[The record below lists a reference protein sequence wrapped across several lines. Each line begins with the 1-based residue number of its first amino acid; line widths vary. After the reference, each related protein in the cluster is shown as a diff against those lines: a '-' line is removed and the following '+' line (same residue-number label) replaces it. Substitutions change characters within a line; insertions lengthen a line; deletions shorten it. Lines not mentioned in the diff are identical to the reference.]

1 MPAKVEAFGS
11 DPPSSRG
18 HLSSRLLGRAADF
31 APSAAAPPA
40 PAAAPATAAAS
51 TGQATSAAVVILPVV
66 PPSVHPHRIP
76 ARDAH
81 AACMGASVGTQ
92 PSIHVSPGSA
102 LHGPRREVRVRRDD
116 DDDGGSSSTAVP
128 ARTSGGSRSKSTIGR
143 RHPGKGGAR
152 GRGRW
157 RGGGGGGGGWHGRR
171 GRRLS
176 LRFRRPW
183 AAAPPDEDTLRVP
196 AAATTSTPTPLP
208 GPSPSPSPTPAPHR
222 PRPIQTITAAA
233 RRARQTEKPIAA
245 ASASAAANAAL
256 RVHPFRHDH
265 HHLDA
270 SISTAPSVLLHL
282 APVRGRLRSPP
293 VSMGS
298 SQQQSRD
305 HGDHGHGHGHGHHHH
320 HHHDNTYLISA
331 NKNDSGVRITR
342 IGLLSN
348 LGMAVAKF
356 IGGWAF
362 NSKSMTA
369 DAWHS
374 IADLASDI
382 LTLATV
388 SWSLKPPTDRFPM
401 GFGKVESLGSLGVSG
416 MLLLGGFYMG
426 WESAISLFGH
436 FSPETA
442 HILEHM
448 GGGHGHGHSH
458 SHSAASL
465 GIPSIHAAWL
475 AAGTILI
482 KEWLYHATMK
492 VARERRSSVLA
503 SNAIHHRVDSLT
515 GFVTLA
521 AILGANVFQ
530 KAAWLDPV
538 GGLLISIMV
547 VQAGYSNTVSSFCEL
562 ADQSIDDEIKG
573 AIRKQAHR
581 ALANIEHGHEAELR
595 DISGIKAG
603 QNYLIDL
610 EVAVPGAWKVES
622 TKGLEDAVRTQVG
635 GKVLGVRRVRIR
647 FVSRDAP
654 VGKGFDEFIPGSV
667 QREADPERRENGEED
682 EEDEPDQPDERKR
695 K

>member
-1 MPAKVEAFGS
+1 MRTPYEYLRQRQLQHQHPCQ
-11 DPPSSRG
+11 D
-18 HLSSRLLGRAADF
+18 RLRPRLQRQHHTVLGRSRPSPPPHAAHGRPRS
-31 APSAAAPPA
+31 PSPP
-40 PAAAPATAAAS
+40 PPPQRPPTQRFAS
-51 TGQATSAAVVILPVV
+51 TSVV
-66 PPSVHPHRIP
+66 PPCTRP
-76 ARDAH
+76 
-81 AACMGASVGTQ
+81 
-92 PSIHVSPGSA
+92 
-102 LHGPRREVRVRRDD
+102 
-116 DDDGGSSSTAVP
+116 SSSC
-128 ARTSGGSRSKSTIGR
+128 
-143 RHPGKGGAR
+143 
-152 GRGRW
+152 
-157 RGGGGGGGGWHGRR
+157 
-171 GRRLS
+171 
-176 LRFRRPW
+176 
-183 AAAPPDEDTLRVP
+183 
-196 AAATTSTPTPLP
+196 
-208 GPSPSPSPTPAPHR
+208 SPFHL
-222 PRPIQTITAAA
+222 Q
-233 RRARQTEKPIAA
+233 
-245 ASASAAANAAL
+245 
-256 RVHPFRHDH
+256 PFRHDH

-305 HGDHGHGHGHGHHHH
+305 HGDHGHGHGHGHGHHHH